1 MDLSQLITAEIKL
14 QVEVFHAVG
23 SCERGRNLQW
33 LARKHRPDVPGLPDT
48 ISIRSALFQQPT
60 FKKLLDSRMCIDN
73 VATVIVTR

>member
-1 MDLSQLITAEIKL
+1 MPSVLVSGEEIFSGL
-14 QVEVFHAVG
+14 LG
-23 SCERGRNLQW
+23 
-33 LARKHRPDVPGLPDT
+33 KHRPDVPGLPDT